1 MKKYLFIVIP
11 ILLVI
16 AAVFIFIYLKNRDEK
31 GSTNIRTNNPEIE
44 KLVTISQAEI
54 SSFVFVT
61 QESDTDHRLNIN
73 LSPFLTLNIDEKEIE
88 SFKITN
94 FKATNKDN
102 EVILIHPTNLPIDT
116 VSRTFLFTVAE
127 TIKQK
132 DIVSSEN
139 SIEYNVVSNVTKYN
153 EVANKGSIIPH
164 FGIIIKDVGAVNYK
178 EILDRDGVFDG
189 AKYLEYSGISLDSL
203 DTDIQFDVN
212 IEFTDKSKY
221 TKRFETILKGERFS
235 SEAAPLLPLEFSK

>member
-1 MKKYLFIVIP
+1 MKKYLFIIIP

-16 AAVFIFIYLKNRDEK
+16 AVVFLLIYLKNRNEQ
-31 GSTNIRTNNPEIE
+31 GSKNLKPNDPEIE

-61 QESDTDHRLNIN
+61 QESDTDHRLHIN
-73 LSPFLTLNIDEKEIE
+73 LSPFLTVNIDEKEIK

-102 EVILIHPTNLPIDT
+102 EAILIHPTELPIDT
-116 VSRTFLFTVAE
+116 VSRTFLFTKAD
-127 TIKQK
+127 TIRQD

-139 SIEYNVVSNVTKYN
+139 SIEYNIVSNVTKYN
-153 EVANKGSIIPH
+153 EVTKKGSITPH
-164 FGIIIKDVGAVNYK
+164 FGIIIKDIGAVNFK
-178 EILDRDGVFDG
+178 EIFDRDGVFDG
-189 AKYLEYSGISLDSL
+189 AKYLEYSEISLDSI
-203 DTDIQFDVN
+203 DTDIQFDIN

-221 TKRFETILKGERFS
+221 VKRFQTTLKGEQFS
-235 SEAAPLLPLEFSK
+235 TEAAPMITLEFSK